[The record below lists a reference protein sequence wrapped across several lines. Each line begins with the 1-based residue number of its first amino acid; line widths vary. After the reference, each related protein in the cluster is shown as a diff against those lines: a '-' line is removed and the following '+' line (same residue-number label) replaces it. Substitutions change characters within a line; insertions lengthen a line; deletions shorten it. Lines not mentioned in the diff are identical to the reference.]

1 MKKYL
6 LLICVSLS
14 ILSCV
19 KDKKI
24 DDAILNLEVDVTIER
39 FDKKF
44 AEAKPKDLSSLRTN
58 YPFMFSNRYTDDFW
72 INRLTDTLQVE
83 LNTETQKVFP
93 ELKAEEEDIT
103 LFYKHLKYNY
113 PNTKIPRVITA
124 TSSVDYRNKV
134 IVTDTIVLISID
146 TYLGENHF
154 FYEGIQNY
162 IKSTMKREQM
172 VVDLSNAYAEQYI
185 FQPKRKTLLDEMVYY
200 GKQLYFSD
208 KMIPFKTDA
217 QKIGYTEAQYDWAKV
232 NEPNV
237 WKYFVER
244 ELLYSTDAKLPNQFI
259 NPAPFSKFYLEEVD
273 ADSPGKIGRYIGW
286 QIVKSYME
294 NNDTSLEK
302 LLETDAETIF
312 NASRYKPQL

>member
-1 MKKYL
+1 MRTYL
-6 LLICVSLS
+6 LLIGISLMV
-14 ILSCV
+14 LSCK
-19 KDKKI
+19 KDKEI
-24 DDAILNLEVDVTIER
+24 DDAILNLEVDVKVER
-39 FDKKF
+39 FDRKF
-44 AEAKPKDLSSLRTN
+44 AEAQPKDLVSLKTN
-58 YPFMFSNRYTDDFW
+58 YPFMFSNRFPDEFW

-83 LNTETQKVFP
+83 LNTETKKAFP
-93 ELKAEEEDIT
+93 DLNEEEADIT
-103 LFYKHLKYNY
+103 LFYKHLKYKF
-113 PNTKIPRVITA
+113 PDAKIPRVITA

-162 IKSTMKREQM
+162 IKSTMKPEQM
-172 VVDLSNAYAEQYI
+172 VVDLSNAYAAKYI

-200 GKQLYFSD
+200 GKQLYFND
-208 KMIPFKTDA
+208 VMIPFKTDA

-273 ADSPGKIGRYIGW
+273 ADSPGMIGRYIGW

>member
-14 ILSCV
+14 ILSCK

-24 DDAILNLEVDVTIER
+24 DDAILNLEVDVKVER

-44 AEAKPKDLSSLRTN
+44 AEAKPKDIGSLKAN
-58 YPFMFSNRYTDDFW
+58 YPFMFSKRYTDEFW
-72 INRLTDTLQVE
+72 IDRLKDPIQIE
-83 LNTETQKVFP
+83 LNEETQKVFP
-93 ELKAEEEDIT
+93 NLKVEEEEIT
-103 LFYKHLKYNY
+103 LLYKHLKHNY
-113 PNTKIPRVITA
+113 PHIKIPRVITA
-124 TSSVDYRNKV
+124 TSTVDYRNKV

-146 TYLGENHF
+146 TYLGEKHF
-154 FYEGIQNY
+154 FYDALQHY
-162 IKSTMKREQM
+162 IKANMKPEQM
-172 VVDLSNAYAEQYI
+172 VVDLSNAYAEQFI

-200 GKQLYFSD
+200 GKQLYFND

-273 ADSPGKIGRYIGW
+273 ADSPGKIGRYVGW